1 MNNAASEKKRSKRP
15 LVIGGVILL
24 ILSGILIFALLQ
36 CKGSAGTAP
45 SPGLNG
51 YHSPASVATGE
62 DGTVYTADETAGIL
76 SRFDTEGKLLDEYR
90 AGIPLRKLLCAG
102 ERVYALGGGLDGRL
116 LILDGKLKL
125 RASVPVGH
133 TPSDMVI
140 SGDSAYIANRFD
152 GTVSVVSLS
161 EEKEVSVIP
170 AGREPIV
177 LAMAGGK
184 LYVGNFLPESSME
197 EDCVSSAVQVIDPAN
212 GKVEKT
218 VSLTNGSQSIRG
230 ICASPDEKT
239 IYLTHLLSRYTFPTS
254 QLDRGW
260 INTNAFTVLD
270 TESGENYAVLLDS
283 VEKGAGNPWDVEI
296 SPDGKT
302 LYFSLSGTGE
312 IETVDVGKLEN
323 AKKRVASGHNDRIPS
338 IGKIC
343 DDVSF
348 LSGMAKRYALGV
360 NGLRDLHFLPG
371 NGDDPGTLLAAAYF
385 DGRLLFLDIETLEK
399 KSDFSIGDQPETSTV
414 RLGEMLW
421 YDASNCYQG
430 WESCASCHPD
440 GRADALNWDNL
451 NDGIGNPKN
460 TATMVYSYRCAPVM
474 ATGARASGELATRKG
489 MLFIQYNVLDEEQLC
504 AIDDYLRSLL
514 PEQSPY
520 LERDGGYTAQ
530 ALHGKEIFESSGCAE
545 CHPAP
550 LYTDLA
556 PHESPF
562 KGQDSTWED
571 RTIYTPSLAE
581 VWRTAPYTYTGRVKT
596 VAEVIK
602 AFAPSLSEQDAADL
616 EAFVLSIGTVDEKYG
631 VVEVF
636 SENASGEILYDTLR
650 PETTVTGATVMKQAA
665 EVPDAVVKL
674 SLLSADGETVAEKEE
689 TLSDMVYGEIREIS
703 PDFETGSITEGAVLK
718 IEIQDKKGS
727 ALATPYL
734 LRCRG

>member
-1 MNNAASEKKRSKRP
+1 MNNVSSEKKRSKRP
-15 LVIGGVILL
+15 FVIGGVILL
-24 ILSGILIFALLQ
+24 VLSGILTFALLQ
-36 CKGSAGTAP
+36 CKGSDGTAP
-45 SPGLNG
+45 SPGLSG

-62 DGTVYTADETAGIL
+62 DGTVYIADETAGVL
-76 SRFDTEGKLLDEYR
+76 SRFDTEGQLLDEYR
-90 AGIPLRKLLCAG
+90 AGIPFRKLLCAG

-184 LYVGNFLPESSME
+184 LYVGNFLPEGSME
-197 EDCVSSAVQVIDPAN
+197 EETVSSAVQVIDPAT
-212 GKVEKT
+212 GKVEKK

-230 ICASPDEKT
+230 ICVSPDEKT
-239 IYLTHLLSRYTFPTS
+239 VYLTHLLSRYPFPTS

-348 LSGMAKRYALGV
+348 LSGAAKRCALGV

-371 NGDDPGTLLAAAYF
+371 NGDDPGTLFAAAYF
-385 DGRLLFLDIETLEK
+385 DGRLLLLDTETLEK

-520 LERDGGYTAQ
+520 LERDGRYTAQ
-530 ALHGKEIFESSGCAE
+530 ALRGKEIFESSGCAE

-571 RTIYTPSLAE
+571 RVIYYPLSCGGVAHGALYLYGTGENRRGGYQSLRAL
-581 VWRTAPYTYTGRVKT
+581 
-596 VAEVIK
+596 
-602 AFAPSLSEQDAADL
+602 AFGA
-616 EAFVLSIGTVDEKYG
+616 GHRR
-631 VVEVF
+631 
-636 SENASGEILYDTLR
+636 SGSLR
-650 PETTVTGATVMKQAA
+650 P
-665 EVPDAVVKL
+665 
-674 SLLSADGETVAEKEE
+674 
-689 TLSDMVYGEIREIS
+689 VYRHSGREIRRGGGLFGKCVRRDPVRYAPPGNHGDRCDGHEAGGG
-703 PDFETGSITEGAVLK
+703 GSGRCGEAVAALGGRRDGRGEGRNAFGHGVWG
-718 IEIQDKKGS
+718 DPG
-727 ALATPYL
+727 AFT
-734 LRCRG
+734 RF

>member
-1 MNNAASEKKRSKRP
+1 M
-15 LVIGGVILL
+15 
-24 ILSGILIFALLQ
+24 
-36 CKGSAGTAP
+36 
-45 SPGLNG
+45 
-51 YHSPASVATGE
+51 
-62 DGTVYTADETAGIL
+62 
-76 SRFDTEGKLLDEYR
+76 
-90 AGIPLRKLLCAG
+90 
-102 ERVYALGGGLDGRL
+102 
-116 LILDGKLKL
+116 
-125 RASVPVGH
+125 
-133 TPSDMVI
+133 
-140 SGDSAYIANRFD
+140 
-152 GTVSVVSLS
+152 
-161 EEKEVSVIP
+161 
-170 AGREPIV
+170 
-177 LAMAGGK
+177 
-184 LYVGNFLPESSME
+184 
-197 EDCVSSAVQVIDPAN
+197 
-212 GKVEKT
+212 
-218 VSLTNGSQSIRG
+218 
-230 ICASPDEKT
+230 
-239 IYLTHLLSRYTFPTS
+239 
-254 QLDRGW
+254 
-260 INTNAFTVLD
+260 LD

-348 LSGMAKRYALGV
+348 LSGMAKRCALGV

-385 DGRLLFLDIETLEK
+385 DGRLLLLDTETLEK

-520 LERDGGYTAQ
+520 LERDGRYTAQ
-530 ALHGKEIFESSGCAE
+530 ALRGKEIFESSGCAE

-571 RTIYTPSLAE
+571 RVIYTPSLAE

-650 PETTVTGATVMKQAA
+650 PETTVTGVTVMKQAA
-665 EVPDAVVKL
+665 DVPDAVVKL
-674 SLLSADGETVAEKEE
+674 LLLSADGETVAEKEE
-689 TLSDMVYGEIREIS
+689 TLSDMEYGEIRELS
-703 PDFETGSITEGAVLK
+703 PDFETGPITEGAVLK